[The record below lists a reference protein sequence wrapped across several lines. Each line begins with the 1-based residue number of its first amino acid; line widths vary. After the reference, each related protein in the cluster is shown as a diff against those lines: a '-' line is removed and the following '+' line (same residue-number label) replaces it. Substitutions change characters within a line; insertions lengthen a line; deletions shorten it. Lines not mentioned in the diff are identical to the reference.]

1 MAERLPAY
9 PLLRTILGI
18 GPTVAAILP
27 AEIGDIAWFTK
38 FSQLRKLA
46 GLDIVRVQSG
56 QFAGQA
62 RISKC
67 GRSLLRWALYHAA
80 MGMART
86 TAGRARFTALKAKRH
101 GDRSAGFKAIVELAA
116 KVLRIVWGG
125 LAERDPVRPA
135 PDGGAPAAAALS
147 TGAPDRKTSS
157 SPGSRQRDTA
167 TWRPLRGTAGGHWRA
182 APALVSPD

>member
-9 PLLRTILGI
+9 ALLRTIPGV
-18 GPTVAAILP
+18 GPTVGAILL

-67 GRSLLRWALYHAA
+67 GRGLLRWALYHAA
-80 MGMART
+80 VGLART
-86 TAGRARFTALKAKRH
+86 AAGRARLAASKAKRQ
-101 GDRSAGFKAIVELAA
+101 GDRYAGFKAIVELAA
-116 KVLRIVWGG
+116 KLLRVVWGVWRSGTPYDPRRTGG
-125 LAERDPVRPA
+125 LQ
-135 PDGGAPAAAALS
+135 
-147 TGAPDRKTSS
+147 
-157 SPGSRQRDTA
+157 RQPR
-167 TWRPLRGTAGGHWRA
+167 
-182 APALVSPD
+182 